1 MDLSALFAGLNS
13 LILVGLIYLYGR
25 VAWRS
30 RAAFSVGL
38 LMFAGLLLLHD
49 GMTVYMYLT
58 MSAYFGGGVIPYVFA
73 TTALEF
79 AGLLALL
86 RITL

>member
-13 LILVGLIYLYGR
+13 LILLGLIYLYGR

-38 LMFAGLLLLHD
+38 LMFAALLLLHD

-58 MSAYFGGGVIPYVFA
+58 MSAFFGEAVIPYIFTA
-73 TTALEF
+73 TALEF
-79 AGLLALL
+79 GGLLVLL